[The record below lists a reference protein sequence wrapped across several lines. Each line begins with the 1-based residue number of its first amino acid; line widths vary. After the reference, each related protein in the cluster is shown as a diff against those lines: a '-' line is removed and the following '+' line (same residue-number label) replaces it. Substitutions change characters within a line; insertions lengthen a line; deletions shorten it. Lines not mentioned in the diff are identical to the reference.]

1 MDESLKQELA
11 ELKLQ
16 AALID
21 LDGAWDQERE
31 KFLVWSVDGSTEPSL
46 DRAILIL
53 VSSGLFILGIV
64 TITLLMPMGVV
75 PLWLPLCV
83 AFLGGGLGIWQGLD
97 EAHQAKV
104 YQNAFE
110 TYSLRRADL
119 LAQSSVK

>member
-21 LDGAWDQERE
+21 LDAAWDKERE
-31 KFLVWSVDGSTEPSL
+31 KFLVWSIDGSTEPSL

-64 TITLLMPMGVV
+64 ATTLLMPMGAV
-75 PLWLPLCV
+75 PFWLPLCI
-83 AFLGGGLGIWQGLD
+83 AFLGGGLGIWEGLD

-119 LAQSSVK
+119 LTQFLVK

>member
-53 VSSGLFILGIV
+53 VSSGLFILGIFA
-64 TITLLMPMGVV
+64 IYLLMPMGVV
-75 PLWLPLCV
+75 PFWFPLCV
-83 AFLGGGLGIWQGLD
+83 AFLGGGLGIWDGLD
-97 EAHQAKV
+97 ETHQAKV

-119 LAQSSVK
+119 LAQSLVK